1 LTLTELMEE
10 IQERYQHSLSNA
22 SVIRKIDALQ
32 KRVFRQYKKQ
42 VTTNILSAPG
52 QVFYEI
58 PVRPG
63 DIREFLVD
71 GKSFPY
77 LDIEDE
83 PLPYYFYYNDGKYG
97 IVPSQQANTKITIFH
112 YKTPETL
119 TTSSTGV
126 EIDEEYQNIL
136 IYGVCKEIA
145 EIYQDFDLA
154 NGYAQQYNFYLEELL
169 TYSKPMESA
178 TIKEEWWG

>member
-1 LTLTELMEE
+1 MEE
-10 IQERYQHSLSNA
+10 IQERYQHSLPNS

-32 KRVFRQYKKQ
+32 KRIFRQYKKQ
-42 VTTNILSAPG
+42 VTTNVVTAPG
-52 QVFYEI
+52 QVFYELPI
-58 PVRPG
+58 RPG

-83 PLPYYFYYNDGKYG
+83 PLPYYFFYNDGKYG
-97 IVPSQQANTKITIFH
+97 IVPQQIAQTKITIFH
-112 YKTPETL
+112 YKTPATL
-119 TTSSTGV
+119 TSTSTGV

-145 EIYQDFDLA
+145 EIYQDFDMA
-154 NGYAQQYNFYLEELL
+154 NGYAQQYNDYLEELL
-169 TYSKPMESA
+169 MYSKPMESA
-178 TIKEEWWG
+178 TIREEWWG